1 MPRISEVVKHLIL
14 INIVFFI
21 GSFLILGD
29 TANIDGATWNQLIS
43 GQGDLMDWKRNL
55 LGLFYPASPYFQPF
69 QLVTHMFMHGNF
81 MHILFNMFGIFMFGT
96 AVEYYLGPKKF
107 LAFYLISGFGAMLL
121 HWLIMYLQFQYG
133 DVNPFLVNVPMMGA
147 SGALFGILVAFAM
160 FFPNTPLMLIFLPI
174 PIKAKYFVA
183 IYAAME
189 LFLGLGNF
197 QSGVAHFAHLGGA
210 LAGFLLI
217 LYWKSKG
224 QIGR

>member
-14 INIVFFI
+14 INIVFYI

-29 TANIDGATWNQLIS
+29 ITEVDRTARYLLYS
-43 GQGDLMDWKRNL
+43 GQADLMDWKRNM

-121 HWLIMYLQFQYG
+121 HWVIMYLQFTYG
-133 DVNPFLVNVPMMGA
+133 NVDPMMVNIPMMGA

-160 FFPNTPLMLIFLPI
+160 FFPNTPLMLIFFPV

>member
-14 INIVFFI
+14 INIVFYI

-29 TANIDGATWNQLIS
+29 ITEVDRTARYLLYS
-43 GQGDLMDWKRNL
+43 GQADLMDWKRNM

-121 HWLIMYLQFQYG
+121 HWVIMYLQFTYG
-133 DVNPFLVNVPMMGA
+133 NVDPYMVNIPMMGA